1 MQMSALLVV
10 QVLQRGH
17 QVERRIG
24 GGRRDH
30 SRRRV
35 ELLVE
40 ETREHFDVVGDD
52 VHGAEYLQTGATLEV
67 GLAKLGEQRLHELF
81 RVDHVDHFS
90 LCGLLRGWGRGPV
103 CSF

>member
-1 MQMSALLVV
+1 MMLLLLV
-10 QVLQRGH
+10 QVLQCGH
-17 QVERRIG
+17 QIERRVC
-24 GGRRDH
+24 GGRDD
-30 SRRRV
+30 SRRV

-90 LCGLLRGWGRGPV
+90 LCSLCWFVWGFVSWLNG
-103 CSF
+103 